1 MPAQSGTL
9 ELLVENEKNEK
20 KRTATEGL
28 LWLLRGLAF
37 TCKALQIAQAD
48 KSKELAVAFS
58 EAYEATLRKYH
69 NFVVKGIFAVSARFR
84 SALDGIDLLTVP

>member
-9 ELLVENEKNEK
+9 ELLVESEKNEK

-48 KSKELAVAFS
+48 KSKELSAAFS
-58 EAYEATLRKYH
+58 EAYDATLKKYH
-69 NFVVKGIFAVSARFR
+69 NFVVKGIFSVSTSFR
-84 SALDGIDLLTVP
+84 GALDRIDLLTVL